1 MRTGT
6 AEQLRWLD
14 QTTINGDLHVGLRL
28 MERASRG
35 MTDVALEYLERPAER
50 TAVVF
55 CGPGNNGG
63 DGVAC
68 ARMLRE
74 TGVSVRALLVG
85 DRSKMT
91 PDTSANETRLN
102 TCGVT
107 LEDFDPASAEQR
119 EVTGQ
124 ADLLVDA
131 VFGIGLH
138 RPLNETAAAA
148 VRWMNESPAPVLA
161 ADIPSGVEANT
172 GRILGCAVRADVTVT
187 FTLPKPGHCVGDGGL
202 CTGRLVVRDI
212 GLDPALVDSLDYPVT
227 MLDEETVRAMLP
239 RRPRD
244 AHKGMFGR
252 MMVLGGCKRY
262 IGAPMMA
269 AQAATRSGVGL
280 VHVAVPEAIYSV
292 TAVKCMEEMPMALPD
307 TAAGALSAGA
317 AELVLERLA
326 EMQAALVGPG
336 LGKEPETQAAV
347 RRILAGSDCP
357 MVLDADGINA
367 VAGHIDVLDSR
378 KAPTIL
384 TPHDGEFKTL
394 SGQWPGEDRL
404 GTALA
409 FAGAHRCVLV
419 LKGHRTVVAGP
430 DGRAYLNTTG
440 NDGMAKGG
448 SGDVLGGLMT
458 GLLAQGMPPLEA
470 AAAAVWIHG
479 AAGDMMAERCGRRG
493 MTTVGVMRE
502 ALPAVLKNLE

>member
-74 TGVSVRALLVG
+74 AGVSVRALLVG

-107 LEDFDPASAEQR
+107 LEDFDPDNDGQR
-119 EVTGQ
+119 DAARR

-131 VFGIGLH
+131 IFGIGLH
-138 RPLNETAAAA
+138 RPLNDTAATA
-148 VRWMNESPAPVLA
+148 VAWMNESPAPVLA

-172 GRILGCAVRADVTVT
+172 GRILGSAVQAAVTVT
-187 FTLPKPGHCVGDGGL
+187 FTLPKPGHCIGPGGL
-202 CTGRLVVRDI
+202 CTGRLVVHDI
-212 GLDPALVDSLDYPVT
+212 GLDPALVNSLDYPVT
-227 MLDEETVRAMLP
+227 MLDEETVREMLP
-239 RRPRD
+239 ERPRD
-244 AHKGMFGR
+244 AHKGIFGR
-252 MMVLGGCKRY
+252 MMVLGGCKKY

-292 TAVKCMEEMPMALPD
+292 IAVKCMEEMPMTLPD
-307 TAAGALSAGA
+307 TAEGALSEA
-317 AELVLERLA
+317 AADIVLERLA

-336 LGKEPETQAAV
+336 LSREPETQAAV
-347 RRILAGSDCP
+347 RRILSGSDCP

-378 KAPTIL
+378 QAPTIL

-394 SGQWPGEDRL
+394 TGSWPGEDRL
-404 GTALA
+404 DTALT
-409 FAGAHRCVLV
+409 FARDHSCVLV

-440 NDGMAKGG
+440 NDGMARGG

-479 AAGDMMAERCGRRG
+479 AAGDRMAEKYGRRG

-502 ALPAVLKNLE
+502 AIPAVLKNLE

>member
-14 QTTINGDLHVGLRL
+14 QTTINGDLNMGLRL
-28 MERASRG
+28 MERAARG
-35 MTDVALEYLERPAER
+35 MTEVALTFLERPEESSA
-50 TAVVF
+50 AVF

-74 TGVSVRALLVG
+74 AGASVRVFLVG
-85 DRSKMT
+85 DREKMT
-91 PDTSANETRLN
+91 PDTRANETRLN

-107 LEDFDPASAEQR
+107 LEDFDPDSGEQR
-119 EVTGQ
+119 ALTMG
-124 ADLLVDA
+124 ADLLVDC

-138 RPLNETAAAA
+138 RPLRETAARA
-148 VRWMNESPAPVLA
+148 VAWMNESPAPVLA

-172 GRILGCAVRADVTVT
+172 GRILGDAVRAEVTVT
-187 FTLPKPGHCVGDGGL
+187 FTLPKPGHCVGKGAL
-202 CTGRLVVRDI
+202 CTGRLVVQDI
-212 GLDPALVDSLDYPVT
+212 GLDPALVDSLEYPVT

-239 RRPRD
+239 ERPRD
-244 AHKGMFGR
+244 AHKGIFGR
-252 MMVLGGCKRY
+252 MMVLGGCTKY

-280 VHVAVPEAIYSV
+280 VHVAVPESIYQVIAI
-292 TAVKCMEEMPMALPD
+292 KCMEEMPMTLPD
-307 TAAGALSAGA
+307 TEGALSEAAGD
-317 AELVLERLA
+317 VVTRRLA

-336 LGKEPETQAAV
+336 LGKLPGTFAAV
-347 RRILAGSDCP
+347 RAILRDTKCP
-357 MVLDADGINA
+357 IVLDADGINA
-367 VAGHIDVLDSR
+367 LAGHIDVLDSR
-378 KAPTIL
+378 EAPTIL
-384 TPHDGEFKTL
+384 TPHDGEFRTL
-394 SGQWPGEDRL
+394 SGDWPGEDRL
-404 GTALA
+404 ATALDWA
-409 FAGAHRCVLV
+409 KEHGCVLV
-419 LKGHRTVVAGP
+419 LKGHRTIVAGP

-458 GLLAQGMPPLEA
+458 GLLGQGMPPLEA

-479 AAGDMMAERCGRRG
+479 RAGDLMAEKYGRRG
-493 MTTVGVMRE
+493 MSTTGVLRE
-502 ALPAVLKNLE
+502 GIPAVLKNLE